1 MALEAILLDT
11 STYSGFKRGQG
22 EVLELVRAVE
32 HILLPAVVIGRL
44 LAGFEAGSRLGR
56 NRNELEAFC
65 DTPRVTIPP
74 VTWATAERYAAIYGY
89 LRRAGT
95 PVPTNDLWI
104 AAVAMER
111 GAAVVTLD
119 HHFERIPQVLTVLI
133 SATP

>member
-22 EVLELVRAVE
+22 EVLELVRAAE

-65 DTPRVTIPP
+65 DTPRVTIP
-74 VTWATAERYAAIYGY
+74 RS
-89 LRRAGT
+89 
-95 PVPTNDLWI
+95 
-104 AAVAMER
+104 R
-111 GAAVVTLD
+111 GP
-119 HHFERIPQVLTVLI
+119 RP
-133 SATP
+133 SATRPSTAICAAPEPLCRPTICGSPRWRWNAVRRWLHSTIILSGSHRC